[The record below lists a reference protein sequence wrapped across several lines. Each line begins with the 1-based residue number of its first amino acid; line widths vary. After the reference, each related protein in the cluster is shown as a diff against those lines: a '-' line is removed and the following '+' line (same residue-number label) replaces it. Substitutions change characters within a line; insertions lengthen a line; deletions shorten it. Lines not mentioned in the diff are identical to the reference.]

1 MGKINKCLKRIYI
14 FTVLT
19 SENKQVET
27 KNRYTRYR
35 EYMYSE
41 FYIHEMTEQTEVY
54 SINVST

>member
-35 EYMYSE
+35 GYMYLE
-41 FYIHEMTEQTEVY
+41 LYIHEMTEQTEVY